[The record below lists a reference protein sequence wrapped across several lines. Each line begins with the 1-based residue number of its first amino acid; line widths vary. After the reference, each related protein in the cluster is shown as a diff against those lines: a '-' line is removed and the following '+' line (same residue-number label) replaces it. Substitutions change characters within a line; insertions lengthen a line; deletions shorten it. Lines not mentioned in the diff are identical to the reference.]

1 MASPHPACERGAMT
15 LKRAMRPRSVAQMVN
30 RQRGEWFQSRW
41 SAKVSANDGPGRRG
55 HDGQARAV
63 ETQAAVDMVL
73 HHHDGDQHD
82 GSGHAAKD
90 KSNNSETATVS
101 HHPLPEPACSF
112 VGRALTLVQKSGLIF
127 AERPVR
133 FVDKPAGR
141 G

>member
-82 GSGHAAKD
+82 GSGHAA
-90 KSNNSETATVS
+90 
-101 HHPLPEPACSF
+101 CSF